1 MVITMVENIV
11 AEAVMAVEITAL
23 LHATIFVRIHARR
36 NVQKHVELFVQ
47 ILVKAIASILTV
59 NIFLSLMNYEK
70 ITNLYINMSNH
81 IDMCYSK
88 S

>member
-36 NVQKHVELFVQ
+36 SAVPRN
-47 ILVKAIASILTV
+47 ILTIK
-59 NIFLSLMNYEK
+59 IFSFQMCQ
-70 ITNLYINMSNH
+70 TNKMSEAEW
-81 IDMCYSK
+81 
-88 S
+88 